1 MKAMAASGPRG
12 GDQRRRVV
20 VLVEFHYLA
29 VAKCPEIRLRRVADL
44 ARLSIPPRGRPS
56 HGDVVA
62 LRDEVVGLVMDHL
75 PVGEQP
81 LEVPLEVL
89 LGLDGRGEL
98 RLRRPGGQGETPDV
112 IHHEIEPGLDAPPL
126 ALVPFT
132 IRSLQL
138 RDVIRGR
145 SHGVTSRSGRRQS
158 GHEPASGRDP
168 TTRPRLALDLAR
180 EYSRPETQEGPP
192 MRSLRFSAFALCVL
206 VL

>member
-29 VAKCPEIRLRRVADL
+29 VAKRPEIRLRRVADL
-44 ARLSIPPRGRPS
+44 ARLPIPPRGRPS

-62 LRDEVVGLVMDHL
+62 LYDEVVGLVMDHL

-81 LEVPLEVL
+81 LEIPLEVL

-138 RDVIRGR
+138 RDVVRGR
-145 SHGVTSRSGRRQS
+145 CHGCHLQKRSWPDGARAPRAGAILSHAPS
-158 GHEPASGRDP
+158 
-168 TTRPRLALDLAR
+168 PRLTPHASLLHP
-180 EYSRPETQEGPP
+180 RPG
-192 MRSLRFSAFALCVL
+192 R
-206 VL
+206 